1 MKKILMTC
9 VAAVAFAVSGY
20 TFHRSFRN
28 GYPAN
33 SGPTRTTGASVGVNG
48 ARFSAQDGVTKKGK
62 EKPKDDGTCWCMS
75 PNGTRCKNR
84 KDGEKDYCK
93 MHAADRK
100 VKVAKRHALQEPQ
113 GRREG
118 LLQDACGRPQGEDL
132 AHPLPRPHVRG
143 HALHPRPRARLQLL
157 QAARRSQKVNRDC
170 G

>member
-48 ARFSAQDGVTKKGK
+48 ARFSARDGVTKKGK

-93 MHAADRK
+93 IHAADKR
-100 VKVAKRHALQEPQ
+100 VKITPNRCRALTYEGTRCSRAPEPGYNYCKQ
-113 GRREG
+113 HG
-118 LLQDACGRPQGEDL
+118 AP
-132 AHPLPRPHVRG
+132 AP
-143 HALHPRPRARLQLL
+143 
-157 QAARRSQKVNRDC
+157 KK
-170 G
+170 

>member
-75 PNGTRCKNR
+75 QNGPLYKIR
-84 KDGEKDYCK
+84 KVGETDSCN

-100 VKVAKRHALQEPQ
+100 VKISPTRCRALTYEGTRCTRAPEPGYNFCKQ
-113 GRREG
+113 HG
-118 LLQDACGRPQGEDL
+118 AP
-132 AHPLPRPHVRG
+132 
-143 HALHPRPRARLQLL
+143 
-157 QAARRSQKVNRDC
+157 KK
-170 G
+170 